1 MQRYRSV
8 FASGPDDAI
17 DVLFGDLALLLSV
30 AKGPRLVKQGRIG
43 MALLRQAPAREKLG
57 T

>member
-43 MALLRQAPAREKLG
+43 MALLRQAPAREELG